1 MYCLLRQCMYKMLRF
16 FYISEHVLCQFIITC
31 TVEIICTFAFKFT
44 KVQNVTT
51 VKSEIV
57 SFSPTSRWSSDHL
70 LPLPRVLLHPHPL
83 LLQGSPGLLLLQQY
97 QLVHLKVPAC
107 KTAGGKLFIAYK
119 DMMLV
124 GGVGDGGW
132 EFAGASR
139 RRPWLSVISSSTF
152 SISSG
157 TCVLSS
163 VSFRVL
169 SKAWY
174 LGEKKA
180 MRKHQ
185 KLK

>member
-1 MYCLLRQCMYKMLRF
+1 MKP
-16 FYISEHVLCQFIITC
+16 
-31 TVEIICTFAFKFT
+31 EIEK
-44 KVQNVTT
+44 QRLHL
-51 VKSEIV
+51 
-57 SFSPTSRWSSDHL
+57 TSRRPPDHL
-70 LPLPRVLLHPHPL
+70 LPLPRMLLHPHPL
-83 LLQGSPGLLLLQQY
+83 LLQGSPSLLLLQQY

-107 KTAGGKLFIAYK
+107 KTAAGELFIADK
-119 DMMLV
+119 DIMLV

-132 EFAGASR
+132 ESGGASR

-174 LGEKKA
+174 LGDDEWGGA
-180 MRKHQ
+180 DGQ
-185 KLK
+185 IYT

>member
-1 MYCLLRQCMYKMLRF
+1 MYCFIKAKYILYVF
-16 FYISEHVLCQFIITC
+16 FF
-31 TVEIICTFAFKFT
+31 FFT
-44 KVQNVTT
+44 KVQNVST
-51 VKSEIV
+51 VESKIDKESLP
-57 SFSPTSRWSSDHL
+57 PTSGWSSDHL

-107 KTAGGKLFIAYK
+107 KTAGGELFIAYK

-124 GGVGDGGW
+124 GGVGGGGW
-132 EFAGASR
+132 EFGGASR

-174 LGEKKA
+174 LGDNEW
-180 MRKHQ
+180 
-185 KLK
+185 